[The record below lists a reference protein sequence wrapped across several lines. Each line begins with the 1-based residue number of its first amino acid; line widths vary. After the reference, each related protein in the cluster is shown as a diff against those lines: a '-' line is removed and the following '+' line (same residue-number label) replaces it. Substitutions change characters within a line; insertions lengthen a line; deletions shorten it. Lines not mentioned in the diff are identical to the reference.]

1 MEWLVE
7 VLSDDELM
15 DTEGGD
21 PSAGHGYQSGTGCMA
36 MCATIRGGGGGDSYW
51 GGC

>member
-1 MEWLVE
+1 
-7 VLSDDELM
+7 M

-21 PSAGHGYQSGTGCMA
+21 PYAGHGYQSGTGCMG
-36 MCATIRGGGGGDSYW
+36 MGATIGGGGGGVSYC